1 MSHNPHSSRFPMY
14 FPPSQFSH
22 RFGTQFFTLEITEY
36 KVIDEQISPDSKK
49 TSKFAVFKFE
59 VKRGKQVKILYYRYS
74 EIRELHEYLCASPLG
89 VVANMCKFPSKTFFK
104 NLENKFLN
112 QRRKQL
118 QSYFHQL
125 LSSSRS
131 ITQTPCVRQFL
142 QLDSFKVK
150 PWYKE

>member
-1 MSHNPHSSRFPMY
+1 MSANPHSLRFPMY
-14 FPPSQFSH
+14 FPPGQFSH

-36 KVIDEQISPDSKK
+36 KVIEERIDSSSNK
-49 TSKFAVFKFE
+49 TIKFAVFKFE
-59 VKRGKQVKILYYRYS
+59 VKRGKQKKILYYRYS
-74 EIRELHEYLCASPLG
+74 EIREMHEFLCGSPMG
-89 VVANMCKFPSKTFFK
+89 AVANLCKFPSKTMFK
-104 NLENKFLN
+104 NLDNKFLN